1 MSKLNR
7 LAGALLVLMLVG
19 GIGGGTGKL
28 IASQQVTAC
37 SQAAHACE

>member
-7 LAGALLVLMLVG
+7 LAGALIVVLLVG
-19 GIGGGTGKL
+19 GLGGGTGKL

-37 SQAAHACE
+37 SETAHACQ